1 MAVIMGSEVIIG
13 IISMPS
19 MGMSCSSDTTGSR
32 GEAEQCRAV
41 SRLTTS
47 TVTWTSIPKID

>member
-32 GEAEQCRAV
+32 GEVEQCRAV
-41 SRLTTS
+41 SRPTTN